1 MRSALAAPHLPRHGP
16 PPACRAL
23 ITAGSTQSAHLDRE
37 ISAPG
42 RSRSDNEPDNDRANT
57 PTTTPIGGLFYL
69 SSPRPRRHRQRLRG
83 AGLPRRRPHRTAGVR
98 HVRRGVRGL
107 GAGLDADGGAR
118 ARRARR
124 DGRNPGGGTEGG
136 RGGESMML
144 PIAEPGSRP
153 SFTPIDTIPTY
164 SGSTIFHAST
174 STTAPGCCGAS
185 TWNPINPPSGCRF
198 HPRCPHAAPICAE
211 KTPLLE
217 PVDGDQHTVAC
228 HHYREPEARRH
239 RVSGAGCGK
248 GRDDRPGGE
257 LLPASPLPALMRA
270 RAEAKIVRCNLGGP
284 IPWAQR
290 SLVASLIHATGIA
303 VQWRPRPGNRWSSR
317 NVRVGCRNRSQR
329 RSAPGTAGLITPS
342 PNSSAPVEI
351 SCTATGCSRRGSW
364 CVSTTNPKPAH
375 LVARRLFW
383 GCRGDFPTKRR

>member
-164 SGSTIFHAST
+164 SGVPFSTRRLQPPHRDAVGRVPGTRSTPRADAAST
-174 STTAPGCCGAS
+174 
-185 TWNPINPPSGCRF
+185 
-198 HPRCPHAAPICAE
+198 
-211 KTPLLE
+211 
-217 PVDGDQHTVAC
+217 
-228 HHYREPEARRH
+228 
-239 RVSGAGCGK
+239 
-248 GRDDRPGGE
+248 
-257 LLPASPLPALMRA
+257 RA
-270 RAEAKIVRCNLGGP
+270 VP
-284 IPWAQR
+284 
-290 SLVASLIHATGIA
+290 T
-303 VQWRPRPGNRWSSR
+303 PRP
-317 NVRVGCRNRSQR
+317 
-329 RSAPGTAGLITPS
+329 SAPRRRRCWSLSTATNIPS
-342 PNSSAPVEI
+342 P
-351 SCTATGCSRRGSW
+351 ATTIGSRRRVDTG
-364 CVSTTNPKPAH
+364 
-375 LVARRLFW
+375 
-383 GCRGDFPTKRR
+383 